1 MWVTQDFLSILAQ
14 DSRHF
19 LCYAKEPCNFL
30 SYIVIEEKY
39 FVSLDSFGML
49 QPLLF
54 SQD

>member
-1 MWVTQDFLSILAQ
+1 MWVKPDFPSILAQ
-14 DSRHF
+14 DSWHF
-19 LCYAKEPCNFL
+19 LRYVKEPCNFL

-49 QPLLF
+49 QVLLF